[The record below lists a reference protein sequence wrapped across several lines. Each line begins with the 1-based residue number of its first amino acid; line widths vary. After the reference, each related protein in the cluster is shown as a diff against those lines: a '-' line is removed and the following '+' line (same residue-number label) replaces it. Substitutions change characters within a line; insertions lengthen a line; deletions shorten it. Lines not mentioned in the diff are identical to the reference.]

1 MSTYLVAFIISDFT
15 YINAQVNKGVL
26 VVPPCQF
33 INLNSVMGNCFIAMK
48 LCLFGLSQV
57 RIWARKKA
65 IDDGQGNYALN
76 ITQPIL
82 EFFEKYYN
90 TSYPL
95 SKSGTTNFIKKT
107 FNLQSTAECKVIL
120 LFS

>member
-15 YINAQVNKGVL
+15 HIKAQVNKGVS

-33 INLNSVMGNCFIAMK
+33 INLNSVMGNFFIAMK

-65 IDDGQGNYALN
+65 IEDGQGHYALN

-95 SKSGTTNFIKKT
+95 SKSGTANYIKKT